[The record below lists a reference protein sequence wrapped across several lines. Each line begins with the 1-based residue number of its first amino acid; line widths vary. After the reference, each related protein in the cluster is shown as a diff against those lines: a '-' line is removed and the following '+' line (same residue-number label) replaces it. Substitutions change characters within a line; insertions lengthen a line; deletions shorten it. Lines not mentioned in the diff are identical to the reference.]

1 MLKENKEL
9 MLAWVD
15 HACRSESFNTD
26 YYLEMSAM
34 NSIDQISIILS
45 QERDLHIERDEVV
58 FCGTGVAQYSCH
70 EYVEWELKFYIT
82 VKFEKSLLIF
92 TKEEL

>member
-1 MLKENKEL
+1 

-15 HACRSESFNTD
+15 HACTSESSNVD

-58 FCGTGVAQYSCH
+58 FCGTGLAQYPCYST
-70 EYVEWELKFYIT
+70 EYVEWELKFFIT
-82 VKFEKSLLIF
+82 VKFEKSLLVF